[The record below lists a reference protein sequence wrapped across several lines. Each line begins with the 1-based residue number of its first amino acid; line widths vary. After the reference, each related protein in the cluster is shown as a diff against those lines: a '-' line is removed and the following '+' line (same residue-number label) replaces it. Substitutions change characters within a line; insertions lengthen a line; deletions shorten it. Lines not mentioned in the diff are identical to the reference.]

1 MREDACGRLYESVF
15 FFFPELYPGGKKE
28 EREREKGNHSRK
40 TSTTQSPDK
49 KQPGEEKITSAVIP
63 EGPAVC

>member
-1 MREDACGRLYESVF
+1 MWEIVRVCL
-15 FFFPELYPGGKKE
+15 FFPELYPRGKKE
-28 EREREKGNHSRK
+28 EREREKGNHCRK
-40 TSTTQSPDK
+40 TSTAQSQDK